1 MCMAKQK
8 VTICIAWFKNVIHA
22 IHVYDGTRGTHT
34 TRTKKNKK
42 KIIKAKP
49 INMNLDAPMQ
59 RFCLPDFVKLVAV
72 AADQKRPSIKI

>member
-1 MCMAKQK
+1 MQFMFTMIQEEHIPPAP
-8 VTICIAWFKNVIHA
+8 
-22 IHVYDGTRGTHT
+22 
-34 TRTKKNKK
+34 KKNKK

-59 RFCLPDFVKLVAV
+59 RFCLPDFVESVAV